1 MLWEGQNREEVQGP
15 GPTLRGR
22 RLWGQGGPSL
32 GQGRSWVL
40 RVRTGGLGRGPA
52 DLTEISAGRLPPDR
66 LGAPRSGVQ
75 CPAHYLQSSPGR
87 PRTQPGANE
96 GRTGPGIRNS
106 LAGSRPTPAPSCPAP
121 HATPRASPRRPR
133 GCSRPG
139 PTRCPPLPL
148 QDNEVAVLQP
158 PLVQLHEGNPYPRR
172 EVPHPTARSWR
183 ADDILASPPRLP
195 HPQPYPGAPHHG
207 AYAHLRPVPP
217 TASPS
222 HTHHDFQPV
231 VSDTP
236 PAGDSGT

>member
-1 MLWEGQNREEVQGP
+1 MG
-15 GPTLRGR
+15 
-22 RLWGQGGPSL
+22 
-32 GQGRSWVL
+32 
-40 RVRTGGLGRGPA
+40 
-52 DLTEISAGRLPPDR
+52 
-66 LGAPRSGVQ
+66 
-75 CPAHYLQSSPGR
+75 CPL
-87 PRTQPGANE
+87 
-96 GRTGPGIRNS
+96 
-106 LAGSRPTPAPSCPAP
+106 
-121 HATPRASPRRPR
+121 
-133 GCSRPG
+133 
-139 PTRCPPLPL
+139 LPL

-172 EVPHPTARSWR
+172 EAPHPTARSWR

-236 PAGDSGT
+236 PAGDCGA